1 MRISS
6 RRILT
11 IGIVVLVVTIIIE
24 LGVVVGTAFAVPDL
38 GERIQ
43 RISAIPRAAAPPV
56 QQPATTL
63 NNARP
68 LSITDTFDTPSPR
81 WDQSAVSV
89 QNGALTTELFMNNA

>member
-24 LGVVVGTAFAVPDL
+24 LGVVLGTAFAVPDL
-38 GERIQ
+38 AERIQ
-43 RISAIPRAAAPPV
+43 RISAIPRAAAPPL
-56 QQPATTL
+56 QQSATTL

-68 LSITDTFDTPSPR
+68 LSITDTFDVPSPR

-89 QNGALTTELFMNNA
+89 QNSL